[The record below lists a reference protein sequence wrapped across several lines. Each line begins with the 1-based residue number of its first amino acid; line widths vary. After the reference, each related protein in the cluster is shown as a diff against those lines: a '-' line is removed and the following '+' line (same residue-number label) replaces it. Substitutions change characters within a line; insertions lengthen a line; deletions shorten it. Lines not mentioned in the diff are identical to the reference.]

1 MTFFV
6 ICMFFCACLWKVC
19 STLLAAFV
27 LDEFSK
33 QVETV
38 NKQMDQWGNQQHYS
52 KEPKDPEPGLIVPIH
67 VGVNSTTNSQTGD
80 HVEEE
85 CVDKQENQ
93 WLIDV
98 QNSGFFGAN
107 KNVADNV
114 DSAENL
120 HEDTGGIGIWK
131 QILPCNDYFG
141 YFFYQITNQ

>member
-1 MTFFV
+1 
-6 ICMFFCACLWKVC
+6 
-19 STLLAAFV
+19 
-27 LDEFSK
+27 
-33 QVETV
+33 
-38 NKQMDQWGNQQHYS
+38 MDQWGNQQHDS

-67 VGVNSTTNSQTGD
+67 VGVNSTTNCQTGD

-120 HEDTGGIGIWK
+120 HEDTGGIGVWK

-141 YFFYQITNQ
+141 YFFYQIINQ